1 MQLRYA
7 TDLSA
12 EEYVRQ
18 KAWKDAKLGNCP
30 IHPKEKCGFTKN
42 GTYKRKFPDGT
53 KIARWYCPDG
63 HQTFSFLIV
72 YLRVYPDRNRIH
84 SKCS

>member
-18 KAWKDAKLGNCP
+18 KAWKDAKLENCP

-63 HQTFSFLIV
+63 HQTFSL
-72 YLRVYPDRNRIH
+72 LPDCLSSRL
-84 SKCS
+84 SGS